1 MRPTGNWRPALLDL
15 ETDLVLDFPLP
26 PFLVVDAASE
36 AIAPFLFELEF
47 AETVRRLSCEI

>member
-26 PFLVVDAASE
+26 PFLVVAVASE
-36 AIAPFLFELEF
+36 AIVSFLFQIEF
-47 AETVRRLSCEI
+47 AEKLKAFEL